1 MADPPVRISPA
12 GGTALAEHWPG
23 PACAASL
30 QLGAEPG
37 SARAARDFAAAALC
51 AWDLAAAVPDARLVV
66 SELVT
71 NALRHGLATAA
82 ARSPYAPRPA
92 GPRIGLRLIRG
103 PGGLR
108 CEVTDPSDV
117 MPSRLVPADD
127 ADFGRGLGLVT
138 ALTRR
143 WGATSLPAGGKCVW
157 ADLCL
162 PP

>member
-1 MADPPVRISPA
+1 VRISPA
-12 GGTALAEHWPG
+12 GGTALAGHWPG

-30 QLGAEPG
+30 QLGAQPG

-51 AWDLAAAVPDARLVV
+51 AWDLAAVLPDALLVV

-71 NALRHGLATAA
+71 NALRHGLASAGSC
-82 ARSPYAPRPA
+82 SPCAPPKQD
-92 GPRIGLRLIRG
+92 PVIGLRLIRE

-117 MPSRLVPADD
+117 MPRRLAPADD
-127 ADFGRGLGLVT
+127 ADFGRGLGLV
-138 ALTRR
+138 AGLTRR